1 MDTNRWVFTPVWDS
15 NVHKLDTLGLL
26 QKSVEFKVVNRGD
39 QVEAQRKSRSPI
51 TIPLTQDTK
60 HFQLA
65 KNMLNHNPLSSQ
77 RTITLLFLLGQRM
90 IFGFLDLAGLRARR
104 FSAFWGL
111 IENIP
116 GGIMLN
122 TVSEK
127 FHS

>member
-60 HFQLA
+60 LFQLV

-122 TVSEK
+122 TISEK

>member
-90 IFGFLDLAGLRARR
+90 KFGFLDLAGLRARR

-122 TVSEK
+122 TISEK